1 MLRLIAAY
9 GSSAIAMLALD
20 VVWLTLMGDRL
31 YRPVL
36 GDWMRSRADLG
47 AAGAF
52 YFIFLF
58 GLTFLAVVPALNE
71 QSWSRAAINGA
82 VFGFVAYATYDLT
95 NQATLTRWS
104 LHITLI
110 DMAWGTFISVVTAL
124 AGYFGSR
131 LLVRQ
136 G

>member
-1 MLRLIAAY
+1 MLKYVAAY
-9 GSSAIAMLALD
+9 GSSAVVMLVLD
-20 VVWLTLMGDRL
+20 VVWLTMMGDRL

-36 GDWMRSRADLG
+36 GDWMRAKPDLG
-47 AAGAF
+47 AAAAF

-58 GLTFLAVVPALNE
+58 GIVFLAVVPALNA

-95 NQATLTRWS
+95 NQATLTKWS
-104 LHITLI
+104 LHITLA
-110 DMAWGTFISVVTAL
+110 DMAWGTFISATAAL

-131 LLVRQ
+131 LLVR
-136 G
+136 